1 MQSRVL
7 AILVAVVLALVAT
20 AALVVYVNGADRRA
34 ISDQE
39 PRQVWVAIKAIPA
52 GTSGETARNTELIG
66 LREVPRRNVVA
77 GGVIS
82 LSQIQGKHA
91 AVDIVAGEQLLQ
103 KRWVGAEEVTGRR
116 LLTIPPKHQALSI
129 GVDTTRQV
137 AGFVTPGDKVSL
149 VLSISGQ
156 GGESLELSRFLLQN
170 IQVLA
175 VGATALANATTQGG
189 GGRVDQSSGGG
200 GGDQSRSAN
209 LTAVTLAVPE
219 KHVERVVYAAE
230 NGSIYLTLM
239 PPDAEPAPPSDGV
252 TGGNVFGG
260 Q

>member
-20 AALVVYVNGADRRA
+20 VAMVMYVNGADRRA

-39 PRQVWVAIKAIPA
+39 PQLVWVAVKAIPA
-52 GTSGETARNTELIG
+52 GTSGETARNTDLIAP
-66 LREVPRRNVVA
+66 REVPRKNVVA

-103 KRWVGAEEVTGRR
+103 KRWVGAEDVTGRR
-116 LLTIPPKHQALSI
+116 LLTIPEKHQALSI

-137 AGFVTPGDKVSL
+137 AGFVTPGDKVGL

-156 GGESLELSRFLLQN
+156 GGGGESVERSQFLLQN

-189 GGRVDQSSGGG
+189 GGRVDQSKG
-200 GGDQSRSAN
+200 AN

-219 KHVERVVYAAE
+219 GDVERVVYAAE

-239 PPDAEPAPPSDGV
+239 PPDAQPAPRSGGV
-252 TGGNVFGG
+252 TGGDVFRE